1 MAAFDNIRLEK
12 GLYTTGKSFTQALES
27 IDPSESYKGTSLE
40 GLDAYQRQLKRFDIK
55 VGGRNSDSIEKFFR
69 TTDSAALFPEY
80 ISRAVHQGFAENDLV
95 SRMVATTTE
104 IDSLDYRSLGID
116 NTKRETYMSQIFE
129 GTHIPETRV
138 TVKENL
144 VKLKKIGRMITSSY
158 EAIKYQRLDLFT
170 VALKQIG
177 HSIAMTEFYNAIE
190 ALLDGDGSGKEIQI
204 IAAENS
210 GEFTYNDLLN
220 LWSSFEDFKLTTVI
234 MCSGMLSKLL
244 RMEEFRDSAAGLNF
258 HATGK
263 LITPFG
269 AEIIYYPGNDEGSIV
284 AIDKSAAL
292 ERVQAGG
299 IVTDFDKLIDRQLER
314 ASVTATS
321 GFANIY
327 SDAVKMLT
335 LE

>member
-1 MAAFDNIRLEK
+1 MSTFDNIRLEK
-12 GLYTTGKSFTQALES
+12 GLYNTGKSFTQALEG
-27 IDPSESYKGTSLE
+27 IDPSENYKGTSLE

-69 TTDSAALFPEY
+69 TTDSATLFPEY

-95 SRMVATTTE
+95 SRIVATTTE

-116 NTKRETYMSQIFE
+116 LSETETYMNAIFE
-129 GTHIPETRV
+129 GTHIPETRIS
-138 TVKENL
+138 VKENL
-144 VKLKKIGRMITSSY
+144 VKLRKIGRMITSSY

-177 HSIAMTEFYNAIE
+177 HSIATTQFYNALE
-190 ALLDGDGSGKEIQI
+190 ALTSGDGSGKEIQTI
-204 IAAENS
+204 SSADGS
-210 GEFTYNDLLN
+210 SFTYDDLLN
-220 LWSSFEDFKLTTVI
+220 LWASFKDFRLSTLIMSSGAFAN
-234 MCSGMLSKLL
+234 LL
-244 RMEEFRDSAAGLNF
+244 RMEEFRDSSAGLDF
-258 HATGK
+258 HGTGN

-269 AEIIYYPGNDEGSIV
+269 AEIVCFSGLDDETIIG
-284 AIDKSAAL
+284 IDKTAAL

-314 ASVTATS
+314 ASVTVTS

-327 SDAVKMLT
+327 SDAVKMLSLT
-335 LE
+335 